1 MLSETNCLEHLDS
14 FHGYPP
20 RLYQESSAVHVL
32 YVQDI
37 INHIPTLNN
46 VMVCL
51 CENCQVSENDDAME
65 GSVGVTR
72 HTVLMSQA
80 SVSDHA
86 SDIE

>member
-1 MLSETNCLEHLDS
+1 M
-14 FHGYPP
+14 
-20 RLYQESSAVHVL
+20 
-32 YVQDI
+32 QDI
-37 INHIPTLNN
+37 MNHFPTLNA
-46 VMVCL
+46 MVFF
-51 CENCQVSENDDAME
+51 CEKCQLSENDDAME

>member
-1 MLSETNCLEHLDS
+1 M
-14 FHGYPP
+14 
-20 RLYQESSAVHVL
+20 
-32 YVQDI
+32 QDI
-37 INHIPTLNN
+37 MNHFPTLNA
-46 VMVCL
+46 MVFF
-51 CENCQVSENDDAME
+51 CEKCQVSENDDAME

>member
-1 MLSETNCLEHLDS
+1 MLSNTNCLEHLDC
-14 FHGYPP
+14 FHRYPP
-20 RLYQESSAVHVL
+20 RLYQDSSAVHV
-32 YVQDI
+32 QDI
-37 INHIPTLNN
+37 MNHIPTLNN
-46 VMVCL
+46 VMFFF
-51 CENCQVSENDDAME
+51 CEKCQVSENDDAME